1 MADTIPELVL
11 IAETNPAAARRTRRL
26 AAQGTLKRLY
36 PGIYTSNVDSPP
48 ESIVLRHWQAIV
60 GHLLPEGVISHRSAF
75 DSRPHE
81 GSLSITRGKTR
92 RDLRL
97 PGLTVHVVP
106 GPGPR
111 IEAPA
116 PDSRFGAL
124 YLASDPRRFL
134 ENLTRG
140 RGWSDR
146 VLPQMEIEAALD
158 RVLMAGGPKRLN
170 QLRDHARELATSLGY
185 QAQFKRLNNLIG
197 ALLGTHEAKTLTAKQ
212 ALARAAGRPYDPHRL
227 EIFDSLFTALNQ
239 ASLENIEDP
248 APTGVAREDFA
259 FFEAYFSNYIEGTT
273 FEVEEAEAI
282 IFEGKII
289 ENRNEDSHDIL
300 GTFQAA
306 TTAPWRDRPP
316 QSADDFLVWLQNV
329 NALVMQ
335 KRADKKP
342 GEWKERTNQAGSTY
356 FVVPELVVGSLR
368 EAFERIR
375 ALSHPLAR
383 AIMIMFVVAEVH
395 PFSDGNGRTARLA
408 MNCMLSAQALSRI
421 IIPTVYREDYLL
433 PLKALTH
440 NRIAA
445 PVIGSL
451 SRAQR
456 WSAAFDYSQPRAQL
470 RESLARC
477 NAFQEDLR
485 SYKLLFPHTKRASI
499 VRTEE

>member
-1 MADTIPELVL
+1 MASMADTLPELIL
-11 IAETNPAAARRTRRL
+11 ISEMDAAAARRARRL
-26 AAQGTLKRLY
+26 AAQGTLRRLY
-36 PGIYTSNVDSPP
+36 PSVYTSNADSPP
-48 ESIVLRHWQAIV
+48 ESIVLRHWQAIL
-60 GHLLPEGVISHRSAF
+60 GHLLPEGVVSHRSAF

-81 GSLSITRGKTR
+81 GSLTITRGKTR
-92 RDLRL
+92 RDLQL
-97 PGLTVHVVP
+97 PGLTVHIVP
-106 GPGPR
+106 GSGPLLR
-111 IEAPA
+111 PPA

-140 RGWSDR
+140 RGWSHR
-146 VLPQMEIEAALD
+146 VLPQKEAEAALD
-158 RVLMAGGPKRLN
+158 RILMAGGPRRLN
-170 QLRDHARELATSLGY
+170 QLRDQAREIAPSLGY
-185 QAQFKRLNNLIG
+185 QAQFKRLNGLIG
-197 ALLGTHEAKTLTAKQ
+197 ALLGTHEAKILTARQ
-212 ALARAAGRPYDPHRL
+212 ALARAAGRPYDPQRL
-227 EIFDSLFTALNQ
+227 EIFDSLFVALNQ

-248 APTGVAREDFA
+248 APAGVAREDFA

-273 FEVEEAEAI
+273 FDVEEAEAI

-342 GEWKERTNQAGSTY
+342 GEWKERANQAGSTY
-356 FVVPELVVGSLR
+356 FVAPELVVGSLR
-368 EAFERIR
+368 EGFERIR

-408 MNCMLSAQALSRI
+408 MNCMLSAQGSSRI

-445 PVIGSL
+445 PVISAL

-456 WSAAFDYSQPRAQL
+456 WSAAFDYSVPRAQL

-485 SYKLLFPHTKRASI
+485 SYKLLFPAAKPA
-499 VRTEE
+499 

>member
-1 MADTIPELVL
+1 VGTDTVRFRLFAIL
-11 IAETNPAAARRTRRL
+11 RTI
-26 AAQGTLKRLY
+26 TL
-36 PGIYTSNVDSPP
+36 PI
-48 ESIVLRHWQAIV
+48 
-60 GHLLPEGVISHRSAF
+60 
-75 DSRPHE
+75 
-81 GSLSITRGKTR
+81 
-92 RDLRL
+92 
-97 PGLTVHVVP
+97 
-106 GPGPR
+106 
-111 IEAPA
+111 
-116 PDSRFGAL
+116 GAL

-140 RGWSDR
+140 RGWGHR
-146 VLPQMEIEAALD
+146 VLPQQELEAALD
-158 RVLMAGGPKRLN
+158 RILMVGGPKRLN
-170 QLRDHARELATSLGY
+170 QLRDHAREIASSLGY
-185 QAQFKRLNNLIG
+185 QAQFKRLNSLIS
-197 ALLGTHEAKTLTAKQ
+197 ALLGTHEAKILTAKQ
-212 ALARAAGRPYDPHRL
+212 ALARAAGRTYDPHRL

-239 ASLENIEDP
+239 ASLETIEDP

-335 KRADKKP
+335 KRADKNP
-342 GEWKERTNQAGSTY
+342 GEWKERANHAGGTY
-356 FVVPELVVGSLR
+356 FVVPELVVGSLL
-368 EAFERIR
+368 EAFERIA
-375 ALSHPLAR
+375 ALSHPLAQ

-433 PLKALTH
+433 PSKALSH
-440 NRIAA
+440 NKIAEPLISA
-445 PVIGSL
+445 L
-451 SRAQR
+451 SRVQR
-456 WSAAFDYSQPRAQL
+456 WSAAFDYSLPRPQL

-477 NAFQEDLR
+477 NAFQENLR
-485 SYKLLFPHTKRASI
+485 NYKLLFPRAKPAS
-499 VRTEE
+499 